1 MDWKTEVLREI
12 RVARVNEDSDERLA
26 AIQSSS
32 RMAGFYEGQ
41 AAARRQ
47 MAGRLAGLVE
57 KADQEVDNG

>member
-26 AIQSSS
+26 TTQHDP

-41 AAARRQ
+41 AAARRDI
-47 MAGRLAGLVE
+47 AGRLAGLVD
-57 KADQEVDNG
+57 KAEQEEAA